1 MVKKK
6 AVKEATS
13 DLTSLGDMKLGYLGM
28 GERLAYKE
36 AKNEK
41 LVAGD
46 MKLTKLPFWWIGKEF
61 ELKKGNGGGADVIKW
76 KILVASFL
84 KNGGWPIA
92 TKRP

>member
-1 MVKKK
+1 M
-6 AVKEATS
+6 
-13 DLTSLGDMKLGYLGM
+13 
-28 GERLAYKE
+28 
-36 AKNEK
+36 
-41 LVAGD
+41 AGD
-46 MKLTKLPFWWIGKEF
+46 LKLTKMPFWWIGKEF